1 MILIKVTVVQCE
13 PYWPSSFGRESVSW
27 SAGLHLEFSRI
38 FLGNESHSCISYVVF
53 EVTDEIELRDA
64 IDESKLEG
72 TMIVD
77 CYADWCGPCKVSKE
91 KKKEEG

>member
-1 MILIKVTVVQCE
+1 M
-13 PYWPSSFGRESVSW
+13 
-27 SAGLHLEFSRI
+27 
-38 FLGNESHSCISYVVF
+38 F